1 MSVGTDAAEKQVYSA
16 ETFDG
21 CLVGCAL
28 CFEVGSVAV
37 ENVDVGGRY
46 VDVVK
51 QVAVHEGVIAFGVV
65 LGKSDILVHVECHY
79 VLKRYTSLFA
89 CLYKLFVHADGRTS
103 GRESENKRMLRCRT
117 RFVDT
122 LDYMFGCG
130 T

>member
-1 MSVGTDAAEKQVYSA
+1 MRVSLVRVFTRVRDVSEEWLVECKVSVGTDAAEKQVYSA

-51 QVAVHEGVIAFGVV
+51 QVAVHEG
-65 LGKSDILVHVECHY
+65 
-79 VLKRYTSLFA
+79 
-89 CLYKLFVHADGRTS
+89 
-103 GRESENKRMLRCRT
+103 
-117 RFVDT
+117 
-122 LDYMFGCG
+122 
-130 T
+130 